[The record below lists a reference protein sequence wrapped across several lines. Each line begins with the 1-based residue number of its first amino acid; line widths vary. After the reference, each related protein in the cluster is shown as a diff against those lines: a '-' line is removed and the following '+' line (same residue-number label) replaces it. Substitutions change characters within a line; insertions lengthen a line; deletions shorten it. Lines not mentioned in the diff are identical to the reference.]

1 MHTSDNQFGFKP
13 NHSTDICIYTLKEI
27 VNYYRC
33 LNTPVYL
40 CFADIKSAFNRVS
53 YWKLLS
59 KLIDRGT
66 PLIIVKLFKFWFC
79 TQTLWVGWGNSL
91 SDSFRMKNG
100 IRQGSILSP
109 HFFSIYVDE
118 LNYMLNRS
126 GVGCH
131 VANTPMNNLSYADD
145 LVIISPSASA
155 LNELLK
161 HCDNF
166 AKDHYF
172 IFSTTKSVC
181 MRILPKNLKLNNCP
195 SIYLGT
201 EKLSFVDTFN
211 YLGHT
216 ISCDFKDDDDM
227 RKEMR
232 KLCYRGNC
240 LVRTFNFCTNDVKST
255 LFKSYCYS
263 LYCSSLW
270 SCFKRAT
277 FQRLKVNYNNI
288 MRRLM
293 QVPPFSSASFLF
305 GSLGVKTVQELIRTN
320 QYSLMRRIESSANS
334 LIVLLNSSE
343 AILRSSIR
351 QHWWN

>member
-1 MHTSDNQFGFKP
+1 MARDLLAKVGLSRDEQVHLVLDK
-13 NHSTDICIYTLKEI
+13 DAE
-27 VNYYRC
+27 R
-33 LNTPVYL
+33 YL
-40 CFADIKSAFNRVS
+40 R
-53 YWKLLS
+53 L
-59 KLIDRGT
+59 
-66 PLIIVKLFKFWFC
+66 
-79 TQTLWVGWGNSL
+79 
-91 SDSFRMKNG
+91 
-100 IRQGSILSP
+100 
-109 HFFSIYVDE
+109 
-118 LNYMLNRS
+118 
-126 GVGCH
+126 
-131 VANTPMNNLSYADD
+131 
-145 LVIISPSASA
+145 
-155 LNELLK
+155 
-161 HCDNF
+161 
-166 AKDHYF
+166 
-172 IFSTTKSVC
+172 STTSQAFI
-181 MRILPKNLKLNNCP
+181 M
-195 SIYLGT
+195 
-201 EKLSFVDTFN
+201 
-211 YLGHT
+211 
-216 ISCDFKDDDDM
+216 DDDDM

-240 LVRTFNFCTNDVKST
+240 LVRTFNFCTDDVKST

-351 QHWWN
+351 QHWWNSLFI

>member
-1 MHTSDNQFGFKP
+1 MDNIVFERIQKFLHTSDNQFGFKP

-40 CFADIKSAFNRVS
+40 CFVDIKSAFDRVS

-66 PLIIVKLFKFWFC
+66 PLIIVKLLKFWFC
-79 TQTLWVGWGNSL
+79 TQTLRVGWGNSL

-109 HFFSIYVDE
+109 HLFSIYVDE

-161 HCDNF
+161 H
-166 AKDHYF
+166 
-172 IFSTTKSVC
+172 
-181 MRILPKNLKLNNCP
+181 
-195 SIYLGT
+195 
-201 EKLSFVDTFN
+201 
-211 YLGHT
+211 
-216 ISCDFKDDDDM
+216 
-227 RKEMR
+227 
-232 KLCYRGNC
+232 
-240 LVRTFNFCTNDVKST
+240 
-255 LFKSYCYS
+255 
-263 LYCSSLW
+263 
-270 SCFKRAT
+270 
-277 FQRLKVNYNNI
+277 
-288 MRRLM
+288 
-293 QVPPFSSASFLF
+293 
-305 GSLGVKTVQELIRTN
+305 
-320 QYSLMRRIESSANS
+320 
-334 LIVLLNSSE
+334 
-343 AILRSSIR
+343 
-351 QHWWN
+351 